1 MKWPPS
7 ARPLWLLDP
16 PHPLPEIAEIPQYE
30 GPLTLMTRPEC
41 IESGWWNGDDVQREY
56 FVACNP
62 AQSLLWIY
70 RENRKNSGWYLHGF
84 FS

>member
-1 MKWPPS
+1 
-7 ARPLWLLDP
+7 
-16 PHPLPEIAEIPQYE
+16 
-30 GPLTLMTRPEC
+30 MTRPEC
-41 IESGWWNGDDVQREY
+41 IESGWWDGNDVQREY